1 MNRTDAGW
9 LIQPPEEAEAAL
21 REGQWNTMRIRAVGD
36 EVTTWLN
43 GLQMVHIED
52 ELIGDGSGSIAL
64 QIHDGGG
71 IRVRWRN
78 IMIRR
83 L

>member
-1 MNRTDAGW
+1 
-9 LIQPPEEAEAAL
+9 
-21 REGQWNTMRIRAVGD
+21 MRIRAVGD

-52 ELIGDGSGSIAL
+52 ELIGKASGSIAL